1 MTIPDWIFRG
11 ADPSDAAATEPDLR
25 AYLAAVARAVGV
37 GPEAGTVDLG
47 PPLSAYL
54 AVDQRLP
61 GHPDRDA
68 ALVWDERYGWAA
80 AVETHS
86 REDLII
92 VDYLG
97 APIVPPPA
105 RVARFLREVARRG
118 AVSCPEPP
126 PTDPDAARF
135 LAAYRPVAVAS

>member
-1 MTIPDWIFRG
+1 MTTPDWLYRDT
-11 ADPSDAAATEPDLR
+11 AEADLR

-54 AVDQRLP
+54 AVDHRLAA
-61 GHPDRDA
+61 HPDRDA
-68 ALVWDERYGWAA
+68 ALLWDERYGWAV

-92 VDYLG
+92 VDHLG
-97 APIVPPPA
+97 APAVPPPA
-105 RVARFLREVARRG
+105 RVARFLADVARRRAG
-118 AVSCPEPP
+118 RCPHPP
-126 PTDPDAARF
+126 PADPDALPR
-135 LAAYRPVAVAS
+135 LAAYRSVPVAS